1 MFKRILTFLCL
12 CGLLMSIAAVP
23 VMAFDIA
30 EDVGTYSEENNMPNL
45 IANELIPQ
53 FTHGLYYA
61 EDVPHPFLEKAYP
74 YNQINEKL
82 LYAFGADGQQLRYF
96 LEDDIDAVKAFLKEN
111 SIDVKA
117 FLAEHFHKVK
127 VNIGLQTKVVYMTIE
142 PTKDQ
147 KTFLKSNAV
156 GTTMINVSGNEMTV
170 GEKYMVVLLMANA
183 AFLGAMFYFLI
194 WKKRDEL
201 FAKPFTKQA
210 EDFGDDDDDN
220 NVTESEAAGAK
231 VEELYEIPEA
241 VTLEDFNLK
250 P

>member
-1 MFKRILTFLCL
+1 MEVNMFKKIVTILCL
-12 CGLLMSIAAVP
+12 CGIMIGLMSLP
-23 VMAFDIA
+23 VMALGIS
-30 EDVGTYSEENNMPNL
+30 EETTSTYSEENDMPNL

-96 LEDDIDAVKAFLKEN
+96 LDDDIDNVKAFLKEN
-111 SIDVKA
+111 SIDVKV
-117 FLAEHFHKVK
+117 FLKEHFCKVK
-127 VNIGLQTKVVYMTIE
+127 VNIGLQTKVVYMTME

-147 KTFLKSNAV
+147 KAFLKSNAV

-170 GEKYMVVLLMANA
+170 GETYMVILLLVNSV
-183 AFLGAMFYFLI
+183 FLGAMFYFFI

-201 FAKPFTKQA
+201 LPKQKQPH
-210 EDFGDDDDDN
+210 ECHCDKCH
-220 NVTESEAAGAK
+220 EEECH
-231 VEELYEIPEA
+231 EELAQEILSYEEEQLFVPDE
-241 VTLEDFNLK
+241 L
-250 P
+250 